1 MGELPLKEK
10 KLEGMTPQE
19 ALEVLIS
26 ICTNENVSLNFS
38 THNILKH
45 AIVLARGQYDETK
58 KDK

>member
-26 ICTNENVSLNFS
+26 ICTNENVSLNFN
-38 THNILKH
+38 HNN
-45 AIVLARGQYDETK
+45 VLRHSIDMLRKEFDETK